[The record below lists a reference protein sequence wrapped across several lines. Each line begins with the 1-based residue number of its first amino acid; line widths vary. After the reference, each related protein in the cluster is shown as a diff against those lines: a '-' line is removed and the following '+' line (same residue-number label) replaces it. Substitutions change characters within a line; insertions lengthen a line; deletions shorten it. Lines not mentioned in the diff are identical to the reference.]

1 MEETGRT
8 LVHPF
13 DDAYVIAGQGTVG
26 LEILDDAPGV
36 EVVVVPVGGGGLM
49 AGVATA
55 AKGRREPVR
64 VVAVEP
70 EGSAVL
76 NRSLAA
82 GKPVRLEGSSSIADG
97 LVCPIVGERCF
108 RAATAGVDES
118 VTVSDDEI
126 RAGMRFLYARAK
138 LAAEPAGAAG
148 VAALL
153 AGKVQTSAGRPASPS
168 LSRAETWLP
177 KSSLVSWPSHED
189 GHPSRVRARHRA
201 LLGAGTPSPR
211 DRRRR
216 SCTSRSAPSVT
227 RSTPASRSSLTRAAA
242 SSASSAASRRP
253 RRRAPDREP
262 FRPMNA
268 PIGGQAVLEGV
279 MMRGP
284 TAWALAVRKPDGE
297 IAEVNR
303 PISSALARHRWLRA
317 PVIRGIVALG
327 ESLGIGFRALAIS
340 AQYAAPEGEEVG
352 EDGKPVQTEL
362 TRTQLIFAF
371 AIAIGFAVMLFKVS
385 PALITNWLPIEG
397 TSWFVIV
404 EGLIRVGMFIAYLA
418 LISLWPDLRRV
429 FQYHAAEHK
438 AINAYEAGDPLEP
451 EVVQRHSLL
460 HVRCGTAFLLYV
472 MVVAIFVFA
481 FFGRPEWYW
490 LVLSRIAA
498 LPLIAG
504 IAYEII
510 RFAGRH
516 PHNPFLRI
524 VLAPGLWLQR
534 LTTRQP
540 TLDQVEVSIQAL
552 REVLRL
558 EGRITPEQRKV
569 EVMA

>member
-1 MEETGRT
+1 
-8 LVHPF
+8 
-13 DDAYVIAGQGTVG
+13 
-26 LEILDDAPGV
+26 
-36 EVVVVPVGGGGLM
+36 
-49 AGVATA
+49 
-55 AKGRREPVR
+55 
-64 VVAVEP
+64 
-70 EGSAVL
+70 
-76 NRSLAA
+76 
-82 GKPVRLEGSSSIADG
+82 
-97 LVCPIVGERCF
+97 
-108 RAATAGVDES
+108 
-118 VTVSDDEI
+118 
-126 RAGMRFLYARAK
+126 
-138 LAAEPAGAAG
+138 
-148 VAALL
+148 
-153 AGKVQTSAGRPASPS
+153 
-168 LSRAETWLP
+168 
-177 KSSLVSWPSHED
+177 
-189 GHPSRVRARHRA
+189 
-201 LLGAGTPSPR
+201 
-211 DRRRR
+211 
-216 SCTSRSAPSVT
+216 
-227 RSTPASRSSLTRAAA
+227 
-242 SSASSAASRRP
+242 
-253 RRRAPDREP
+253 
-262 FRPMNA
+262 MNA

-284 TAWALAVRKPDGE
+284 TAWALAVRKPDGG

-317 PVIRGIVALG
+317 PIIRGIVALG
-327 ESLGIGFRALAIS
+327 ESLAIGFRALAIS
-340 AQYAAPEGEEVG
+340 AQYAAPEGDDVG

-371 AIAIGFAVMLFKVS
+371 AIAIGFAIMLFKVS

-404 EGLIRVGMFIAYLA
+404 EGVIRVAIFIAYLV

-516 PHNPFLRI
+516 PENPFLRI